1 MSTMTPP
8 AATPTTPPQPG
19 TSPLTQN
26 EVTFL
31 AIADRALHDAEAAV
45 VAVAVAKAQADA
57 LKDATLSAAITVNV
71 ADAVEAARTT
81 KVERDAAHEAAH
93 GRDPARVRL
102 HAELA
107 RAAADRAVA
116 AQDAAVIRV
125 EMESLAIASLER
137 DFTRV
142 TGLTL
147 GIPTPIRHRS
157 HPYDNISKDSF
168 E

>member
-8 AATPTTPPQPG
+8 TAPPTVPPQPG
-19 TSPLTQN
+19 TSQLTQN

-31 AIADRALHDAEAAV
+31 EIADRALHDAEKAV
-45 VAVAVAKAQADA
+45 VAVGIAKTQADA
-57 LKDATLSAAITVNV
+57 LKDAALSAAITENV
-71 ADAVEAARTT
+71 ATAIEAARTT
-81 KVERDAAHEAAH
+81 KVERDAAHDAAE
-93 GRDPARVRL
+93 GRDPARVRQ

-147 GIPTPIRHRS
+147 GDPRPIRDRS
-157 HPYDNISKDSF
+157 HPYSNIGR

>member
-8 AATPTTPPQPG
+8 TAPQTAASQPG
-19 TSPLTQN
+19 TAPLTQN
-26 EVTFL
+26 EVAFL
-31 AIADRALHDAEAAV
+31 ALADRALHDADKAV
-45 VAVAVAKAQADA
+45 VEVAIAKTQADA
-57 LKDATLSAAITVNV
+57 LKDPGLSAAIAENV
-71 ADAVEAARTT
+71 ADAIEAARTT
-81 KVERDAAHEAAH
+81 KVERDAAHEAAQ
-93 GRDPARVRL
+93 GRDPAKVRQ

-137 DFTRV
+137 DFTRI

-147 GIPTPIRHRS
+147 GDITPIRHRS
-157 HPYDNISKDSF
+157 HPYSNITR